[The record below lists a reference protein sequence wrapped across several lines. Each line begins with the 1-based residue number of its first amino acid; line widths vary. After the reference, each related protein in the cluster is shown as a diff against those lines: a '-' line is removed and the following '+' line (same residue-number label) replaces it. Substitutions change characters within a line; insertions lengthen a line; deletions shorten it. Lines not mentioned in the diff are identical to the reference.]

1 MLYIKENFNM
11 KTLKSMRLH
20 IGVFGRT
27 NVGKSSLLNRIT
39 NQEISIVSD
48 VAGTTTDVVEKSM
61 ELLPVGPVTFLDT
74 AGLDDNTE
82 LGKQRV
88 EKTMKVL
95 NRIDVGVIVCD
106 QRGIGEYE
114 EELIQKFDELKIP
127 YLIVVNKCDE
137 KCHPELDSGSINFNE
152 KSIDRFRI
160 KCGMTTNILYTS
172 VKTDEQLVFKFK
184 EALVKLL
191 PDDFV
196 NSPKIAGD
204 LVEPKSTVILVIPID
219 KEAPKGRIILP
230 QVQTLRDLLD
240 SDCLTYVVKETELKQ
255 ALDNLK
261 TPPALV
267 VTDSQAFKKVSEIV
281 PDEISLTSFSILF
294 ARLKG
299 DLDVFVKG
307 AAAIDNLKDG
317 DMVLI
322 LESCTHHAI
331 EDDIGRVKIPNLLR
345 KRTGKNLIIHNYAG
359 HDFPDIKDYK
369 LIIHC
374 GACMTNRRE
383 VLSRILLADKAG
395 VPITNYGVAIS
406 YCLGILPRAVKIF
419 SK

>member
-1 MLYIKENFNM
+1 M
-11 KTLKSMRLH
+11 KSLKSMRLH

-27 NVGKSSLLNRIT
+27 NVGKSSLLNKIT
-39 NQEISIVSD
+39 NQEVSIVSD
-48 VAGTTTDVVEKSM
+48 IAGTTTDVVEKSM

-74 AGLDDNTE
+74 AGLDDETE
-82 LGKQRV
+82 LSIQRI
-88 EKTMKVL
+88 EKTMKVV
-95 NRIDVGVIVCD
+95 NRIDVAVVVCD
-106 QRGIGEYE
+106 FNGIGKLEND
-114 EELIQKFDELKIP
+114 LIEKFKELKIP
-127 YLIVVNKCDE
+127 YLIVVNKCDLAP
-137 KCHPELDSGSINFNE
+137 KSFHIDLKSELS
-152 KSIDRFRI
+152 
-160 KCGMTTNILYTS
+160 NIIYTS
-172 VKTDEQLVFKFK
+172 VKKDEKIVFKFK
-184 EALVKLL
+184 EALVNLL
-191 PDDFV
+191 PEDFV
-196 NSPKIAGD
+196 NSPKIVGD
-204 LVEPKSTVILVIPID
+204 LVPAKSTVILVIPID

-240 SDCLTYVVKETELKQ
+240 NNCLSYVVKESELKD

-281 PDEISLTSFSILF
+281 PENVSLTSFSILF

-299 DLDVFVKG
+299 DLDEFVNG
-307 AAAIDNLKDG
+307 AKAIENLKDG

-345 KRTGKNLIIHNYAG
+345 KKTGKNLVIHNYAG

-383 VLSRILLADKAG
+383 VLSRVLIANQNN
-395 VPITNYGVAIS
+395 VPITNYGVVIS
-406 YCLGILPRAVKIF
+406 YCLGILPRAIKIF
-419 SK
+419 TEN

>member
-1 MLYIKENFNM
+1 M
-11 KTLKSMRLH
+11 KSLKSMRLH

-27 NVGKSSLLNRIT
+27 NVGKSSLLNKIT
-39 NQEISIVSD
+39 NQEVSIVSD
-48 VAGTTTDVVEKSM
+48 IAGTTTDVVEKSM

-74 AGLDDNTE
+74 AGLDDETE
-82 LGKQRV
+82 LSGQRI
-88 EKTMKVL
+88 EKTMKVV
-95 NRIDVGVIVCD
+95 NRIDVAVVVCD
-106 QRGIGEYE
+106 FNGIDKFEND
-114 EELIQKFDELKIP
+114 LIEKFKELKIP
-127 YLIVVNKCDE
+127 YLIVVNKCDLAP
-137 KCHPELDSGSINFNE
+137 KSFHIDLKSELS
-152 KSIDRFRI
+152 
-160 KCGMTTNILYTS
+160 NIIYTS
-172 VKTDEQLVFKFK
+172 VKKDEKIVFKFK
-184 EALVKLL
+184 EALVNLL
-191 PDDFV
+191 PEDFV
-196 NSPKIAGD
+196 NSPKIVGD
-204 LVEPKSTVILVIPID
+204 LVPAKSTVILVIPID

-240 SDCLTYVVKETELKQ
+240 NNCLSYVVKESELKD

-281 PDEISLTSFSILF
+281 PENVSLTSFSILF

-299 DLDVFVKG
+299 DLDEFVNG
-307 AAAIDNLKDG
+307 ARAIENLKDG

-345 KRTGKNLIIHNYAG
+345 KKTGKNLVIHNYAG

-383 VLSRILLADKAG
+383 VLSRVLIANQNN
-395 VPITNYGVAIS
+395 VPITNYGVVIS
-406 YCLGILPRAVKIF
+406 YCLGILPRAIKIF
-419 SK
+419 TEN

>member
-1 MLYIKENFNM
+1 M
-11 KTLKSMRLH
+11 KSLKSMRLH

-27 NVGKSSLLNRIT
+27 NVGKSSLLNKIT
-39 NQEISIVSD
+39 NQEVSIVSD
-48 VAGTTTDVVEKSM
+48 IAGTTTDVVEKSM

-74 AGLDDNTE
+74 AGLDDETE
-82 LGKQRV
+82 LSGQRI
-88 EKTMKVL
+88 EKTMKVV
-95 NRIDVGVIVCD
+95 NRIDVAVVVCD
-106 QRGIGEYE
+106 FNGIGKLEND
-114 EELIQKFDELKIP
+114 LIEKFKELKIP
-127 YLIVVNKCDE
+127 YLIVVNKCDLAP
-137 KCHPELDSGSINFNE
+137 KSFHIDLKPELS
-152 KSIDRFRI
+152 
-160 KCGMTTNILYTS
+160 NIIYTS
-172 VKTDEQLVFKFK
+172 VKKDEKIVFKFK
-184 EALVKLL
+184 EALVNLL
-191 PDDFV
+191 PEDFV
-196 NSPKIAGD
+196 NSPKIVGD
-204 LVEPKSTVILVIPID
+204 LVPAKSTVILVIPID

-240 SDCLTYVVKETELKQ
+240 NNCLSYVVKESELKD

-281 PDEISLTSFSILF
+281 PENVSLTSFSILF

-299 DLDVFVKG
+299 DLDEFVNG
-307 AAAIDNLKDG
+307 ARAIENLKDG

-345 KRTGKNLIIHNYAG
+345 KKTGKNLVIHNYAG

-383 VLSRILLADKAG
+383 VLSRVLIANQNN
-395 VPITNYGVAIS
+395 VPITNYGVVIS
-406 YCLGILPRAVKIF
+406 YCLGILPRAIKIF
-419 SK
+419 TEN

>member
-1 MLYIKENFNM
+1 M
-11 KTLKSMRLH
+11 KTLKSMRLQ
-20 IGVFGRT
+20 IGVFGKT

-39 NQEISIVSD
+39 NQEISIVSEI
-48 VAGTTTDVVEKSM
+48 AGTTTDVVEKSM

-74 AGLDDNTE
+74 AGLDDKTQ
-82 LGKQRV
+82 LAMQRI
-88 EKTMKVL
+88 EKTMKII
-95 NRIDVGVIVCD
+95 NRIDVAIIVCD
-106 QRGIGEYE
+106 FNGVDDYE
-114 EELIQKFDELKIP
+114 KELIEKFDELKIP
-127 YLIVVNKCDE
+127 YLIVVNKSDVKKITLE
-137 KCHPELDSGSINFNE
+137 GFENV
-152 KSIDRFRI
+152 
-160 KCGMTTNILYTS
+160 LYTS
-172 VKTDEQLVFKFK
+172 VKNDENIVFEFK
-184 EALVKLL
+184 EAFVKLL
-191 PDDFV
+191 PEDFV

-204 LVEPKSTVILVIPID
+204 LIPPKSTVILVIPID

-240 SDCLTYVVKETELKQ
+240 SDCLTYVVKESELKE
-255 ALDNLK
+255 ALENLK

-267 VTDSQAFKKVSEIV
+267 ITDSQAFKQVSSIV
-281 PDEISLTSFSILF
+281 PENIPLTSFSILF

-299 DLDVFVKG
+299 DLDEFVKG
-307 AAAIDNLKDG
+307 AKAIENLKDG
-317 DMVLI
+317 DLVLI

-345 KRTGKNLIIHNYAG
+345 KKTGKNLVIHNYAG

-383 VLSRILLADKAG
+383 VLSRILLSDKAG
-395 VPITNYGVAIS
+395 VPITNYGIVIS

-419 SK
+419 DNMN